1 MQADNVAIDSVE
13 ESEQEESKRD
23 RSKIQFPYSSLDE
36 AIVAA
41 KGVQSVGG
49 SSCKVEQLAAHL
61 KLKST
66 DSAFRGKLG
75 AARIFGLITNA
86 QGTVTLTSLGNRICD
101 PAQEAAAKAE
111 AFLTV
116 PLYQKIYDQFKTST
130 LPPFSGLEGA
140 IVTMGVAPKQKATA
154 RQVFQ
159 RSATTAGFF
168 WSGTDRLVYPPIKA
182 GAIPPAANSAP
193 DMPPPPEG
201 SGEKPAGRSG
211 NGGEG
216 GGGQGLHPLI
226 EGLIKTLPPQDKPW
240 PIEKRV
246 KWLRAA
252 AQNFEIIYPDM
263 DETAWIEVKIQKGAA
278 E

>member
-1 MQADNVAIDSVE
+1 MQADNIEIDSSE
-13 ESEQEESKRD
+13 EPEQEETKRD
-23 RSKIQFPYSSLDE
+23 RSTIQFPYSSLDE

-41 KGVQSVGG
+41 KGVQAVGG

-75 AARIFGLITNA
+75 AARIFGLLTYA
-86 QGTVTLTSLGNRICD
+86 QGTVTLTLLGNRICD
-101 PAQEAAAKAE
+101 PTQEAAAKAE

-116 PLYQKIYDQFKTST
+116 PLYQKIYDQFKAST

-168 WSGTDRLVYPPIKA
+168 WSGPDRLVYPPSIKG
-182 GAIPPAANSAP
+182 GAISAGTSAEASS
-193 DMPPPPEG
+193 PPPEIPSQKPNRKG
-201 SGEKPAGRSG
+201 SDSG
-211 NGGEG
+211 DG
-216 GGGQGLHPLI
+216 GGGECDPAIQ
-226 EGLIKTLPPQDKPW
+226 GLIKRLPPPDSDW
-240 PIEKRV
+240 PLEKQAR
-246 KWLRAA
+246 WLLAVSHAFEVVYPREDDGRSLKV
-252 AQNFEIIYPDM
+252 EIIK
-263 DETAWIEVKIQKGAA
+263 E
-278 E
+278 